1 MAVTAK
7 WYGKAPMKLLNKEVD
22 WDSDEIKVMLCTST
36 YVPDQDVHA
45 YKDAVTNEVEGA
57 GYTAGGAVL
66 ANKTIDYTGATNVT
80 KLDANDVVWAAS
92 TITARYAVIYDNTPA
107 TDATKPVLGYVDF
120 GEDKVSSNGTF
131 TIQWHADG
139 ILTATAA

>member
-7 WYGKAPMKLLNKEVD
+7 AFGKLPLRLLAKEVG
-22 WDSDEIKVMLCTST
+22 WLTDEIKVMLCTSA
-36 YVPDQDVHA
+36 YVPDQDVHS
-45 YKDAVTNEVEGA
+45 YKDAVTNEVVGA

-66 ANKTIDYTGATNVT
+66 ANKTADYTAETNVT
-80 KLDANDVVWAAS
+80 KLDANDVSWANS
-92 TITARYAVIYDNTPA
+92 SITARYAVIYDNTPA
-107 TDATKPVLGYVDF
+107 TDATKPLLGYVDF

-139 ILTATAA
+139 IFTVTAS